1 MSASGLKL
9 LAEEIRA
16 QIGKRFTPTGKRLN
30 EVSEHFVRNWAY
42 AIDERDPVYWDAAAA
57 KAAGY
62 DGLRVPPSFIY
73 MVARGP
79 SYEMYTFPPD
89 VISLFGE
96 QEYEFLA
103 DLHVGDRIT
112 AEAHITGVRET
123 GGDTLGPLLL
133 VFTQTDYTN
142 QNAVRV
148 AIQRQTSVLYTSD
161 EALQRTPAS
170 KPAPITVAV
179 PESEAEPVDD
189 RPALEAQR
197 FLDEVAVGDELGP
210 FTLGPLRIDQFVRF
224 VMVGGLP
231 PPGEDPAAVHYDP
244 WYAAKAGLKD
254 VVDMGAWRTALFIQL
269 AQAWGGPAARV
280 RKIRNRYGD
289 FVYRSDM
296 LRFCG
301 RATATRVQDGRGEID
316 LDIWNDKNEGTV
328 VTTGTL
334 TVALPLRSGAG
345 IGE

>member
-1 MSASGLKL
+1 MTVSGLKL
-9 LAEEIRA
+9 LAEQIQA

-30 EVSEHFVRNWAY
+30 EVSEHFARNWAY
-42 AIDERDPVYWDAAAA
+42 AIDERDAVYWDAAAA
-57 KAAGY
+57 KTAGY
-62 DGLRVPPSFIY
+62 DGLKVPPSFIY

-142 QNAVRV
+142 QDAVRV

-161 EALQRTPAS
+161 EALQRAPAS
-170 KPAPITVAV
+170 QPATAAV
-179 PESEAEPVDD
+179 TAPESEAEPVDD
-189 RPALEAQR
+189 RPTLEKQR
-197 FLDEVAVGDELGP
+197 FFDDVAVGDDLGP

-224 VMVGGLP
+224 VMVGCLP

-254 VVDMGAWRTALFIQL
+254 VVDMGPGGRRCSSSWRRPGAARRRGYARFVIATATSCLEMTCCGS
-269 AQAWGGPAARV
+269 AGAPPRRGCRMARV
-280 RKIRNRYGD
+280 R
-289 FVYRSDM
+289 S
-296 LRFCG
+296 
-301 RATATRVQDGRGEID
+301 TS
-316 LDIWNDKNEGTV
+316 
-328 VTTGTL
+328 
-334 TVALPLRSGAG
+334 RSGTTRTRALS
-345 IGE
+345 